1 MALDRLDALES
12 HIRDLVKLVQELKRK
27 NAAVEDELKV
37 ARQRL
42 AEKDDSNRRWEQER
56 VDIKSRIEKILGDIE
71 LLECFEERKEV
82 ALD

>member
-56 VDIKSRIEKILGDIE
+56 VDIKSRIEKVLGDIE